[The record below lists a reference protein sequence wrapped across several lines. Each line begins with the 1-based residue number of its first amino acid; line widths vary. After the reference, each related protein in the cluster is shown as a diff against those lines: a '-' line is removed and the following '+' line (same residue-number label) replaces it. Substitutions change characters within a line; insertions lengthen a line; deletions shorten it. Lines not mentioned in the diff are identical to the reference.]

1 MVEKVEVFW
10 GSDKDFE
17 DAIAGIQHPTYLVD
31 VFNHINQTKVK
42 VDGVDNTDPPLE
54 VENLIIHTD
63 DYGGI
68 QEWALMGFSINVI
81 ENLRLKV
88 SNVWMCNPPLQIYD
102 DIKRTYVGKIEEHKT
117 EYPKITEE
125 ALMKISKGYD
135 KAVIGQPHVIQ
146 DILPAIY
153 SLIKKHRK
161 KPATLLF
168 LGTSGIGKTETANF
182 IGDCIG
188 NGMVR
193 IQFSMQQTNNAVQ
206 YIFGGG
212 HGEDSLARRL
222 IRRKSNLILL
232 DEFDKVSPGFY
243 NAFYQMFDEGEF
255 VDKNYRVDVSDCIII
270 CTSNFLTEKDA
281 EKNLGSAIYSRF
293 TKVLRF
299 EQISEADRIRIAEI
313 SFKRVFD
320 ELSPEEQG
328 MVPKE
333 ELLDFYSN
341 AIQKGAYNNIRM
353 LRSDI
358 EESIYFEIL
367 RAKKILP

>member
-1 MVEKVEVFW
+1 MVKKVEIYW
-10 GSDKDFE
+10 GSDEDFE
-17 DAIAGIQHPTYLVD
+17 EAVSVIQSHTYLVD
-31 VFNHINQTKVK
+31 VFNHINLTRIKA
-42 VDGVDNTDPPLE
+42 DGVAQKDPPLE
-54 VENLIIHTD
+54 VENLVIHTD

-68 QEWALMGFSINVI
+68 QEWALMGFSNNVI
-81 ENLRLKV
+81 ENLQLNV
-88 SNVWMCNPPLQIYD
+88 SNVWMCNPPIQIYE
-102 DIKRTYVGKIEEHKT
+102 DIKRSYADKIEEHKT
-117 EYPKITEE
+117 KYPEITED
-125 ALMKISKGYD
+125 ALLEISKGYD

-146 DILPAIY
+146 DVLPAIY
-153 SLIKKHRK
+153 PLIKKRRR

-168 LGTSGIGKTETANF
+168 LGTSGIGKTETAKF

-232 DEFDKVSPGFY
+232 DEFDKVSTGFY
-243 NAFYQMFDEGEF
+243 NAFYQMFDEGVF
-255 VDKNYRVDVSDCIII
+255 VDKNYTVDVSDCIII
-270 CTSNFLTEKDA
+270 CTSNFLTQEDA

-293 TKVLRF
+293 TKVLQF
-299 EQISEADRIRIAEI
+299 EQISEENRIHIAKMA
-313 SFKRVFD
+313 FKSVYD
-320 ELSPEEQG
+320 VLSTEEQR

-333 ELLDFYSN
+333 GIMRFYSN
-341 AIQKGAYNNIRM
+341 AIQQGSYNNIRL
-353 LRSDI
+353 LRNDI

-367 RAKKILP
+367 KAKNILL

>member
-1 MVEKVEVFW
+1 MVGKVEIYW
-10 GSDKDFE
+10 GSDQDFE
-17 DAIAGIQHPTYLVD
+17 DAIAGIEQPTYLVD

-42 VDGVDNTDPPLE
+42 LDGVNKTDPPLK
-54 VENLIIHTD
+54 VENLVIHTD

-68 QEWALMGFSINVI
+68 QEWALMGFSNNVI
-81 ENLRLKV
+81 ENLQLNV

-102 DIKRTYVGKIEEHKT
+102 DIKRTYADKIVEHKT
-117 EYPKITEE
+117 KYPEITEE
-125 ALMKISKGYD
+125 ALLKISKGYD

-270 CTSNFLTEKDA
+270 CTSNFLTEEDA

-299 EQISEADRIRIAEI
+299 EQIREADRIRIAEM
-313 SFKRVFD
+313 SFKSVFN

-333 ELLDFYSN
+333 ELMNFYSN
-341 AIQKGAYNNIRM
+341 AIQKGAYHNIRM
-353 LRSDI
+353 LKNDI
-358 EESIYFEIL
+358 EESVFYEIL